1 LQFFNR
7 RSIFCGQ
14 QSKSL
19 ILLTI
24 PPDWGRETKGKKMDQ
39 KTMTK
44 QEIIDLLPDG
54 TEYTQC
60 GSDTAGYIVI
70 DDTDNDID
78 LSDFGDLLASAQTGE
93 AIIPIG
99 RSWKDEEDIA
109 ESIAYCGLV
118 ASY

>member
-1 LQFFNR
+1 
-7 RSIFCGQ
+7 
-14 QSKSL
+14 
-19 ILLTI
+19 
-24 PPDWGRETKGKKMDQ
+24 MDQ

-44 QEIIDLLPDG
+44 KEIIDLLPDG
-54 TEYTQC
+54 TEYAQH

-70 DDTDNDID
+70 DDNDID

-109 ESIAYCGLV
+109 DSIAYCGLV